1 MKTLCVL
8 QHVEAEYL
16 GLMED
21 HFEGRNIRFQYV
33 RPFTP
38 GTIMPVSG
46 EDFAGLV
53 VLGAGP
59 KGVVSGDLIPSLV
72 PTCRP
77 WSPTRYSW
85 R

>member
-21 HFEGRNIRFQYV
+21 HFEGRNIRFHYV

-38 GTIMPVSG
+38 GAILPPTG
-46 EDFAGLV
+46 EGFAGLALAHGV
-53 VLGAGP
+53 AGAAADEG
-59 KGVVSGDLIPSLV
+59 
-72 PTCRP
+72 R
-77 WSPTRYSW
+77 RN
-85 R
+85 RAR